1 MVHAV
6 SPGENTSQG
15 LEGAHTTGRAQA
27 SCAGPSGL
35 IPSPAGSL
43 STVGG
48 TPSRTGMPSIPDLT
62 PKTEKTLEEVLHFT
76 YCIPHYKSF

>member
-27 SCAGPSGL
+27 SCAGHSGL

-43 STVGG
+43 STV
-48 TPSRTGMPSIPDLT
+48 GMPSIPDLT
-62 PKTEKTLEEVLHFT
+62 PKTEKTLEEEVLHFT